1 MEDTS
6 SMGYDSFWETLRAAP
21 ELKVF
26 TLGFIGLGVMIWIFM
41 VTGMNRKIGP
51 HKTEYEKIFYSK

>member
-1 MEDTS
+1 MEDAS
-6 SMGYDSFWETLRAAP
+6 SMGYDSFWQTLRAAP

-51 HKTEYEKIFYSK
+51 HKTEY